1 MVIHRKKTGGIVI
14 GSPTWIDEVLS
25 DSFPA
30 SDPPSWIPGVV
41 RPAPA
46 KSDPGEVTAD
56 GLEDE
61 IGIKDKR
68 PGARYRQ
75 QQILTLAIV
84 LAAGIA
90 ISGYGTTTG
99 SRARRVT
106 FA

>member
-1 MVIHRKKTGGIVI
+1 MI

-30 SDPPSWIPGVV
+30 SDPPPWIPGVV

-46 KSDPGEVTAD
+46 NPDPGGVTAD
-56 GLEDE
+56 LEDE
-61 IGIKDKR
+61 IGIEEKR
-68 PGARYRQ
+68 PGATYRL
-75 QQILTLAIV
+75 QILTLAV
-84 LAAGIA
+84 VFAPGVA

-106 FA
+106 FV